1 MSTPRTR
8 PESPAEA
15 APSRNAITAVL
26 EPKHPEAAGTRSDAE
41 LRRAIDSTASR
52 LLGLALARG
61 VEERDPDEE

>member
-15 APSRNAITAVL
+15 LSPRGGPTATI
-26 EPKHPEAAGTRSDAE
+26 ERDPATAGQGRSDAE
-41 LRRAIDSTASR
+41 LRMEIESAASR

-61 VEERDPDEE
+61 IEERDPDEE